1 VQLVQRLQRVA
12 VNVSAS
18 HFREGRLLR
27 DVDRSL
33 ASAGLPP
40 RYLTVEV
47 TESMLMSAADESVCV
62 LNQIKALGVSI
73 SLDDF
78 GTGYSSLAYLKR
90 MPVDELKIDRSFVN
104 GLPDDGDNAAIVRA
118 IVGLS
123 GSLGF
128 EVIAEGV
135 ETQAQADYLASVGC
149 GACQGW
155 LFGKAVPEPEIVAQL
170 RAGVIVRQDVK
181 G

>member
-1 VQLVQRLQRVA
+1 
-12 VNVSAS
+12 
-18 HFREGRLLR
+18 
-27 DVDRSL
+27 
-33 ASAGLPP
+33 
-40 RYLTVEV
+40 
-47 TESMLMSAADESVCV
+47 MLMSVADESVGV

-135 ETQAQADYLASVGC
+135 ETRAQLDSLRSLGC
-149 GACQGW
+149 DEVQGYFYARPMPAQELPGWTRRFDGTVPGAVHTGPGVV
-155 LFGKAVPEPEIVAQL
+155 LRAVPGAGDTARRVPPDDPVGML
-170 RAGVIVRQDVK
+170 RL
-181 G
+181 